1 MNVHTHICYINYKEI
16 SQETKEKLY
25 ARVSYTPGAKR
36 LTIQPDVQAVNFSPH
51 KAYATQLVITNF

>member
-36 LTIQPDVQAVNFSPH
+36 LTIQLDVQDMNFLPIRLM
-51 KAYATQLVITNF
+51 QLN